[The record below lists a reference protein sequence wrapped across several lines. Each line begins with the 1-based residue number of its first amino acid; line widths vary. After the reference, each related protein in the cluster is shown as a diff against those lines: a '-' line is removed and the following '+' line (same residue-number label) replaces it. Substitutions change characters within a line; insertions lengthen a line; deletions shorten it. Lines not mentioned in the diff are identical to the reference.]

1 MVELGNG
8 SRIFTAAAALA
19 VLGAGAARADALTDF
34 YKSKRFNFIV
44 ASDAGGGYDTYGRVL
59 MRHYGRHLPGTP
71 NVVVRNMPGASGLRA
86 MAHLYNTAPKDGSEI
101 GIVYNTNLTEPL
113 FGNKKAQYDATRMT
127 WVGSM
132 GKLQNICVT
141 WHTSPV
147 KTFEQMTRE
156 KQFTVAATGA
166 TGNSAQMP
174 YLFNALL
181 GTDIKVIAGY
191 STSGQR
197 LALER
202 GEVQGIC
209 GLGYS
214 TLVASNPEWFTNK
227 RINILIQVG
236 LEKAPAM
243 PNVPMVSDFIK
254 DPRNRQ
260 VMDLIMLRQEWGR
273 PIGGPGGIPADRV
286 AALRAAFDA
295 TLKDPQ
301 FIAEA
306 ARVKLELEPIG
317 GAQME
322 KLLAKAHAYPKD
334 IIEATARLV
343 TGKVS
348 FGDCASFA
356 KDSKQCAKKKAKKK
370 SQ

>member
-1 MVELGNG
+1 MSATTRVSL
-8 SRIFTAAAALA
+8 SLAAGVLLAASA
-19 VLGAGAARADALTDF
+19 TVPAHADAVSDF
-34 YKSKRFNFIV
+34 YKGRRVSFII

-59 MRHYGRHLPGTP
+59 MRHYNRHLPGAP
-71 NVVVRNMPGASGLRA
+71 NVVVKNMPGASGLRA
-86 MAHLYNTAPKDGSEI
+86 MAYLYNTAPKDGSEI
-101 GIVYNTNLTEPL
+101 GIVYNTNLTERL
-113 FGNKKAQYDATRMT
+113 FGNTKAQYDAVKMT

-147 KTFEQMTRE
+147 KTFEQLRKE
-156 KQFTVAATGA
+156 KQFTVAATGV

-174 YLFNALL
+174 HLFNALL
-181 GTDIKVIAGY
+181 GMDIKVIAGY

-214 TLVASNPEWFTNK
+214 TLVASNPDWFTKK

-236 LEKAPAM
+236 LEKTVAM
-243 PNVPMVSDFIK
+243 ADVPMVSDFIK

-273 PIGGPGGIPADRV
+273 PVGGPPGIPADRT

-301 FIAEA
+301 FLAEA
-306 ARVKLELEPIG
+306 KRVKLELEPITG
-317 GAQME
+317 RQMDQ
-322 KLLAKAHAYPKD
+322 LLARAHAYPKD
-334 IIEATARLV
+334 IVDATARLV
-343 TGKVS
+343 AGKVN
-348 FGDCASFA
+348 FEDCESFA

-370 SQ
+370 